1 MANSYFF
8 LIRYQSVEN
17 QAVKEYLIDQL
28 IPAVDGAHS
37 PRKIKSKV
45 IFLIVFNLE
54 QIADLY

>member
-1 MANSYFF
+1 M
-8 LIRYQSVEN
+8 
-17 QAVKEYLIDQL
+17 KEYLIDQL